1 MENYLI
7 IADDFTGA
15 NDTGVQVRRRG
26 IEVRVVF
33 SGAQISGGQSAVLDT
48 ESRGLSA
55 EAAAAKITAGCAAVP
70 FERFDFVMKKVD
82 STLRGNIG
90 AEIRSLAE
98 CFNAELIV
106 FAPALPD
113 LGRTT
118 VDGVHLLNG
127 IPVSQTELARDPKT
141 PVREDNIT
149 RLLRAAFGEP
159 VTHIGAQAVRNN
171 AISLEGG
178 RIFTFD
184 AASNQDM
191 KNIIAAALA
200 EKKRVLWAGS
210 AAMADNLL
218 ALRRSLPPAL
228 GIVASLSS
236 ISRAQIH
243 YAEKK
248 GVALVMVPLD
258 EALEKK
264 HIIDEITSQARSL
277 LEDGKDVIVLSA
289 STYDASEHGKA
300 EKAAARSGLSG
311 EQMSEWTARLMGEIS
326 LAVLSGMSVS
336 GVLLAGGDTAM
347 SFFGAAGSEGSS
359 IETEIATGIPLL
371 RLCGGAFDGLKVVT
385 KAGAFGNEDA
395 IFYGLR
401 KLREA

>member
-7 IADDFTGA
+7 VADDFTGA

-26 IEVRVVF
+26 IDVRVVF

-55 EAAAAKITAGCAAVP
+55 EAAEAKLAADFASIP
-70 FERFDFVMKKVD
+70 FQRFDFVMKKVD
-82 STLRGNIG
+82 STLRGNI
-90 AEIRSLAE
+90 AVETRALAGR
-98 CFNAELIV
+98 FSAELIV

-118 VDGVHLLNG
+118 VNGVHLLNG
-127 IPVSQTELARDPKT
+127 APICQTELARDPKT

-149 RLLRAAFGEP
+149 RLLQAAFDES
-159 VTHIGAQAVRNN
+159 VRHIDAQAVRENK
-171 AISLEGG
+171 ISLDGA

-191 KNIIAAALA
+191 QNIIGAALKT
-200 EKKRVLWAGS
+200 KKRVLWVGT

-218 ALRRSLPPAL
+218 GLRHSLPPAL

-236 ISRAQIH
+236 VSRAQIH
-243 YAEKK
+243 YSEKK
-248 GVALVMVPLD
+248 GVPLIKVSLD
-258 EALEKK
+258 KILEKK
-264 HIIDEITSQARSL
+264 ELVKDISANARRL
-277 LEDGKDVIVLSA
+277 LLDGKDVIVLSA
-289 STYDASEHGKA
+289 STYSEEEHSKA
-300 EKAAARSGLSG
+300 EAAASRAGMSV
-311 EQMSEWTARLMGEIS
+311 EEMSEWTARLMGELS
-326 LAVLSGMSVS
+326 LAVLKDVKVS
-336 GVLLAGGDTAM
+336 GVFLAGGDTAM

-359 IETEIATGIPLL
+359 IETEIATGIPLM
-371 RLCGGAFDGLKVVT
+371 RLCGGVFDGLKVIT